1 MKLFN
6 YLYDSNKFF
15 QKQHELLLKKY
26 ELLLKKYEL
35 KCLECLICNDKITL
49 LRTECES
56 NSTKIHKLQN
66 QISEMKTTLTQRN
79 MKISDQC
86 YIIDDM
92 TNN

>member
-6 YLYDSNKFF
+6 YLYHSNTVI
-15 QKQHELLLKKY
+15 QSQY

-49 LRTECES
+49 LRTEFES
-56 NSTKIHKLQN
+56 NSTKIHILQN
-66 QISEMKTTLTQRN
+66 QISEMKITLTQRN

-92 TNN
+92 TNT